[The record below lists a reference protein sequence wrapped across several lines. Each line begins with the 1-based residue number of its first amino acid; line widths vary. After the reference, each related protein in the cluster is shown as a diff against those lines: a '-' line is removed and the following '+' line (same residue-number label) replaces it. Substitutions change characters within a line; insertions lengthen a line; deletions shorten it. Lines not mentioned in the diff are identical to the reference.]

1 MPTYVVLS
9 HFTDQGIRNI
19 KDSPK
24 RAEAF
29 RALAKQHGVTV
40 KELLWTQGHYDVMTI
55 LEAPDEM
62 SMGSLGLS
70 LAKMGNIRSH
80 TLRAFSAEEMIKI
93 LDRVN

>member
-29 RALAKQHGVTV
+29 KALAKEHGCTV
-40 KELLWTQGHYDVMTI
+40 KELLWTQGHYDVVTI
-55 LEAPDEM
+55 IESPDEA
-62 SMGSLGLS
+62 SASSLGLAV
-70 LAKMGNIRSH
+70 AKLGNIRSQ
-80 TLRAFSAEEMIKI
+80 TLRAFSAQEFARI
-93 LDRVN
+93 LDRVT